1 MTREAQLSLLPGVM
15 CGWSPL
21 IKQDLWQISFL
32 FSYRLRLHTHQ
43 LQPWQIGFLIVVLWW
58 NESRQ
63 AKEKKAGNILAAVVR
78 AEWITAASKMNLCIS
93 LISRAVLYTLY
104 QVLYYLDFAFLL
116 RLIWAVLLQFTM
128 QDVWSDF
135 TLLWSAS
142 AVFHCQ
148 KESRCSYAV
157 VKKNVCFDYLASNKL
172 N

>member
-32 FSYRLRLHTHQ
+32 FSYRLLLHTHQ
-43 LQPWQIGFLIVVLWW
+43 LQPRQIGFLIVVLWW

-116 RLIWAVLLQFTM
+116 RLIWAVLLQFIM

-135 TLLWSAS
+135 TLLRSAS

-157 VKKNVCFDYLASNKL
+157 VFTYSCS
-172 N
+172 